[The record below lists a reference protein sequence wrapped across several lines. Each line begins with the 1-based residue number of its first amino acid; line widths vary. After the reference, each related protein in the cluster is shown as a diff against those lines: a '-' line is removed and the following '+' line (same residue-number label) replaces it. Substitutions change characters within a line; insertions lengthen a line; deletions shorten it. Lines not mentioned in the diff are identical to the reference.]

1 MARDVSCLAESD
13 FVCHR
18 LEQRRHEA
26 CRISGSLPRQRG
38 RRCRD
43 LDVRGRGGDVAVAG
57 GASPIFPSTAPPPW
71 ATGALAFA
79 FSLLSSF
86 LFNPAWFL
94 CRSAP
99 CCGAPCAP
107 AGVRTPAQRGLGS
120 RLAVPVGGRPL
131 IHAHAYPAGAG
142 GRGLLKKISAH
153 GPEWRAPP
161 GKGARV
167 RVRVRGARCECEA
180 GGGRRGRRGALFRR
194 RGPPGGWHR
203 GECPRRSPRGGSGCT
218 APPTPARSSS

>member
-26 CRISGSLPRQRG
+26 RRISGSLPRRRG

-57 GASPIFPSTAPPPW
+57 GASPIFPSSLPTAPPPW

-86 LFNPAWFL
+86 LFNAAWFL

-142 GRGLLKKISAH
+142 GRGLLKKFI
-153 GPEWRAPP
+153 
-161 GKGARV
+161 GARAGMASSARKGCEGASASAV
-167 RVRVRGARCECEA
+167 ASASARCEVRVRG
-180 GGGRRGRRGALFRR
+180 GRRAAGAAGRSL
-194 RGPPGGWHR
+194 
-203 GECPRRSPRGGSGCT
+203 
-218 APPTPARSSS
+218 

>member
-1 MARDVSCLAESD
+1 MARDVNCLAESD

-26 CRISGSLPRQRG
+26 RRISGALPRRRG

-43 LDVRGRGGDVAVAG
+43 LDVRGRRGDVAVAG
-57 GASPIFPSTAPPPW
+57 GASPIFPSSLPTAPPPR

-79 FSLLSSF
+79 FFFCLLSSF
-86 LFNPAWFL
+86 LFNAVWFL
-94 CRSAP
+94 RRSAP

-107 AGVRTPAQRGLGS
+107 AGVRAPAQRGLGS

-142 GRGLLKKISAH
+142 GRGLLNKVI
-153 GPEWRAPP
+153 G
-161 GKGARV
+161 GGARAGMASSARKGCEGASASAV
-167 RVRVRGARCECEA
+167 ASASARCECQA
-180 GGGRRGRRGALFRR
+180 GGGGRGRRGALFRR
-194 RGPPGGWHR
+194 RGPHGG
-203 GECPRRSPRGGSGCT
+203 
-218 APPTPARSSS
+218 